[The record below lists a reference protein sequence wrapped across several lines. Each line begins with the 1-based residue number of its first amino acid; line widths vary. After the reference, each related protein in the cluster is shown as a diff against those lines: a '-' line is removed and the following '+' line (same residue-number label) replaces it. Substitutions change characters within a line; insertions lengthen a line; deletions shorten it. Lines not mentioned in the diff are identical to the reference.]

1 MGRSRERMLALVA
14 FGRVVPCWRWGGV
27 SAVPVGMGHSI
38 FLEEWERGT
47 GAGCMKVAT
56 EWGGGGG
63 ESMGD
68 TAQILPA
75 EGRGMQPHPAG
86 LRFGF

>member
-1 MGRSRERMLALVA
+1 MLALVA

-38 FLEEWERGT
+38 FLEEWERGI

-63 ESMGD
+63 NLWV
-68 TAQILPA
+68 ILPKYCLQ
-75 EGRGMQPHPAG
+75 RAG
-86 LRFGF
+86 GCSPIQLG

>member
-1 MGRSRERMLALVA
+1 MGRSRGRMLALVA

-27 SAVPVGMGHSI
+27 STVPVGMGHSI

-63 ESMGD
+63 NLWV
-68 TAQILPA
+68 ILPKYCLQ
-75 EGRGMQPHPAG
+75 RAG
-86 LRFGF
+86 GCSPIQLG

>member
-63 ESMGD
+63 NLWV
-68 TAQILPA
+68 ILPKYCLQ
-75 EGRGMQPHPAG
+75 RAG
-86 LRFGF
+86 GCSPIQLG